1 MKMRFMKKI
10 IFIACLFSS
19 LGAFAQTGIGTT
31 SPDASARLEVSAT
44 NKGFLPPRVA
54 LTATNAAGPIPS
66 PATGLLV
73 YNTATAGSSPNN
85 VVPGYYFWNGSAWT
99 TFAGNAVS
107 SVGTISAS
115 STANGASITG
125 GVLTLAPADGTNG
138 GLVTTGTQTLAGA
151 KTFSGNTTMSGTLT
165 GGNTASSTIA
175 GFSANINAQSGTT
188 YTLASTDNGK
198 ILNFTNSTAG
208 TITLPSTL
216 PAGFNCMVLQNGAG
230 QLTFTGSGV
239 TVNNRNAF
247 NKSAGQYSIV
257 TILYVSST
265 VAITSG
271 EMSN

>member
-1 MKMRFMKKI
+1 MKKI
-10 IFIACLFSS
+10 VFIACLFSS
-19 LGAFAQTGIGTT
+19 IGIFAQTGIGTT
-31 SPDASARLEVSAT
+31 SPDASARLDVSAT

-54 LTATNAAGPIPS
+54 LTASNVAGPISS

-73 YNTATAGSSPNN
+73 YNTATAGTSPNN
-85 VVPGYYFWNGSAWT
+85 VIPGYYFWDGSSWDYLSA
-99 TFAGNAVS
+99 NAVTA
-107 SVGTISAS
+107 VGAISGS
-115 STANGASITG
+115 STANGVSIAG

-138 GLVTTGTQTLAGA
+138 GVITTGTQTLAGA

-165 GGNTASSTIA
+165 GGNSASSTIS
-175 GFSANINAQSGTT
+175 GFAANINAQSTT
-188 YTLASTDNGK
+188 AYTLASTDNGK
-198 ILNFTNSTAG
+198 ILNFTNATAG

-216 PAGFNCMVLQNGAG
+216 PAGFNCMVVQNGAG
-230 QLTFTGSGV
+230 QLTFSGSGV

-257 TILYVSST
+257 TILYLSST

>member
-1 MKMRFMKKI
+1 MNMRFMKKI
-10 IFIACLFSS
+10 IFIVCLFSG

-54 LTATNAAGPIPS
+54 LTAINAAGPIPS

-85 VVPGYYFWNGSAWT
+85 VIPGFYFWDGSSWDYLSV
-99 TFAGNAVS
+99 NAIT
-107 SVGTISAS
+107 SVGAISAS
-115 STANGASITG
+115 SAANGASITN
-125 GVLTLAPADGTNG
+125 GVLNLAPADGSNG

-165 GGNTASSTIA
+165 GGNSASSTIA

-188 YTLASTDNGK
+188 YTLVSTDNGK

>member
-10 IFIACLFSS
+10 IFIACLFSG

-31 SPDASARLEVSAT
+31 SPDASARLDVSAT

-73 YNTATAGSSPNN
+73 YNTATAGTSPNN
-85 VVPGYYFWNGSAWT
+85 VVPGYYFWNSSSWSYLT
-99 TFAGNAVS
+99 NNAVNS
-107 SVGTISAS
+107 MGAISGS

-138 GLVTTGTQTLAGA
+138 GVLTTGAQTFAGA
-151 KTFSGNTTMSGTLT
+151 KTFSGNTTMNGTLT
-165 GGNTASSTIA
+165 GGNTASSTIS
-175 GFSANINAQSGTT
+175 GFAANINAQSGTS

-216 PAGFNCMVLQNGAG
+216 PAGFNCMVVQNGGG

-247 NKSAGQYSIV
+247 TKSAGQYSIV

>member
-1 MKMRFMKKI
+1 MKKI
-10 IFIACLFSS
+10 IFIACLFSG

-54 LTATNAAGPIPS
+54 LTATNAASPITS

-73 YNTATAGSSPNN
+73 YNTATAGTSPNN
-85 VVPGYYFWNGSAWT
+85 VVPGYYFWNSSSWSYLT
-99 TFAGNAVS
+99 NNAVN
-107 SVGTISAS
+107 SVGAISAS
-115 STANGASITG
+115 SIANGASITG

-151 KTFSGNTTMSGTLT
+151 KTFTGNTTMSGTLT

-188 YTLASTDNGK
+188 YQLASTDNGK
-198 ILNFTNSTAG
+198 ILNFSSNSA
-208 TITLPSTL
+208 ITLTMPYNTL
-216 PAGFNCMVLQNGAG
+216 PAGFNCMVIQSGTG
-230 QLTFTGSGV
+230 QITFSGSGF
-239 TVNNRNAF
+239 TPYNRNSF
-247 NKSAGQYSIV
+247 TKTAGQYSIV
-257 TILYVSST
+257 TVLYLSAT
-265 VAITSG
+265 TAITSG